1 MRSFD
6 GTVASALADI
16 TREDDLAL
24 ARFRGLVWGVQGL
37 SATSGPLIGAVL
49 AAISP
54 RFAYLAAAA
63 TSVVI
68 ALLVGFTPETLSDFE
83 RQPFR
88 WSMINPF
95 AFVQLLL
102 GVGPYRHAAT
112 RRKIQALGI
121 SNGLMMLP
129 IFGSWAQR
137 NTF

>member
-24 ARFRGLVWGVQGL
+24 ARFRGIVWGVQGL
-37 SATSGPLIGAVL
+37 AATSGPLIGAAL
-49 AAISP
+49 AVINP
-54 RFAYLAAAA
+54 RFAYLAAAV
-63 TSVVI
+63 TSVAI
-68 ALLVGFTPETLSDFE
+68 ALLMCFTPETLSDSK

-102 GVGPYRHAAT
+102 GIGPYRQAAT

-129 IFGSWAQR
+129 IFGS
-137 NTF
+137 